1 MQKIWKRIRKTTG
14 ILLDN
19 LGRFRLMTAYMTIL
33 IIAIVFLPM
42 ALLITNRN
50 ARSLIQHDY
59 QEYNETIFRQAETG
73 LNNNLNDLTTL
84 CYTCMPNTILADYL
98 ANDSFSDRVEMQNVV
113 NQEINR
119 MIVIENDIKAVSLYR
134 QDGKRVVYVGI
145 KSNQDSLLLPTDSIA
160 FGGVREI
167 EGETYFT
174 VTLPIFDVRFN
185 KIQSRLG
192 YCQMLVTTDFLERSL
207 IDMMPNPDYFY
218 VIQSSDGQ
226 VILQAGE
233 VPSEVFTGGVPSGA
247 AQVIYSAELQHTGW
261 RIVFGVPRKQLY
273 ASLNSLQRNNI
284 LTYSVVG
291 LIFIAMFLIL
301 HATVIRPIHQQIRFM
316 NRYAQTREGRMEVTA
331 ENEMGELAD
340 HLNHML
346 DDIERLT
353 SENIRTQEHLLEV
366 EYQKKRSELLA
377 YRNQINPHF
386 LNNTFECIR
395 GMALYHH
402 VPDIAAITDAL
413 SRLFSYNLKGKG
425 YAEIHEVITHI
436 EDYTSVIRYRFNNR
450 FRIVVEADSD
460 TQHLIFPK
468 MIIQPLV
475 ENAIFHGLESRE
487 EGGEVHVKI
496 RRIGKEG
503 AEGQLEVTVQ
513 DNGKGMNE
521 EEKAALKADLV
532 DFDRSSLFPERKH
545 GIGVLN
551 VYRRLKLFYGEKMT
565 FDVNSCEGQ
574 GTVIRILVP
583 RIAGDVEENDVQD
596 LFDR

>member
-1 MQKIWKRIRKTTG
+1 
-14 ILLDN
+14 
-19 LGRFRLMTAYMTIL
+19 
-33 IIAIVFLPM
+33 
-42 ALLITNRN
+42 
-50 ARSLIQHDY
+50 
-59 QEYNETIFRQAETG
+59 
-73 LNNNLNDLTTL
+73 
-84 CYTCMPNTILADYL
+84 
-98 ANDSFSDRVEMQNVV
+98 
-113 NQEINR
+113 
-119 MIVIENDIKAVSLYR
+119 
-134 QDGKRVVYVGI
+134 
-145 KSNQDSLLLPTDSIA
+145 
-160 FGGVREI
+160 
-167 EGETYFT
+167 
-174 VTLPIFDVRFN
+174 
-185 KIQSRLG
+185 
-192 YCQMLVTTDFLERSL
+192 
-207 IDMMPNPDYFY
+207 
-218 VIQSSDGQ
+218 
-226 VILQAGE
+226 
-233 VPSEVFTGGVPSGA
+233 
-247 AQVIYSAELQHTGW
+247 
-261 RIVFGVPRKQLY
+261 
-273 ASLNSLQRNNI
+273 
-284 LTYSVVG
+284 
-291 LIFIAMFLIL
+291 
-301 HATVIRPIHQQIRFM
+301 
-316 NRYAQTREGRMEVTA
+316 MEVTA

-402 VPDIAAITDAL
+402 VTDIAAITDAL